1 MAEGWYQLRQ
11 TVHLFNSELFAFD
24 IHLVSDNAAKI
35 PRRRADV
42 KIEKLWQRSVGH
54 FRKADGGT
62 FWRAPKQYGIPSLRA
77 LFTSDA
83 IKLATSDN
91 PTSYNT
97 YDART
102 STYIYQTGQPPISE
116 YFSSHSGLAANSPWL
131 K

>member
-62 FWRAPKQYGIPSLRA
+62 FWRAPKPICMEIDLLVTAVQNNANLTDLR
-77 LFTSDA
+77 
-83 IKLATSDN
+83 
-91 PTSYNT
+91 
-97 YDART
+97 
-102 STYIYQTGQPPISE
+102 
-116 YFSSHSGLAANSPWL
+116 
-131 K
+131 

>member
-62 FWRAPKQYGIPSLRA
+62 FWRAPKAGFRIAHFGGNRNILDTIIMPEQVRIKGTPQSIPEFHVSR
-77 LFTSDA
+77 
-83 IKLATSDN
+83 IV
-91 PTSYNT
+91 
-97 YDART
+97 
-102 STYIYQTGQPPISE
+102 G
-116 YFSSHSGLAANSPWL
+116 
-131 K
+131 